1 MSGFGTRLHARIARF
16 GPLCVGIDPARATL
30 AACGLPDSAEGAF
43 AFGRRVLECV
53 DHELAIVKPQSAYF
67 ERFGSAG
74 LQALE
79 QLAQL
84 ARRREVLVLYDGK
97 RGDIDATAQAYGE
110 AFFGSASPL
119 RVDALTVHA
128 YLGFDALR
136 DLLALALRND
146 GGVFVVVRSS
156 NPEGEALQHARL
168 ADGSSVAEHLCRA
181 ISAYNR
187 AAAALTTEAPS
198 DPPQAVG
205 AVVGA
210 TCADAAE
217 TVAVLP
223 HSYILAPGVGA
234 QGATLDDVARRMR
247 AARGRVLPS
256 VSRAVIAN
264 GGDAGSMRAAILALR
279 EQARAL
285 V

>member
-1 MSGFGTRLHARIARF
+1 
-16 GPLCVGIDPARATL
+16 
-30 AACGLPDSAEGAF
+30 
-43 AFGRRVLECV
+43 
-53 DHELAIVKPQSAYF
+53 
-67 ERFGSAG
+67 
-74 LQALE
+74 
-79 QLAQL
+79 
-84 ARRREVLVLYDGK
+84 
-97 RGDIDATAQAYGE
+97 
-110 AFFGSASPL
+110 
-119 RVDALTVHA
+119 VHA

-181 ISAYNR
+181 ITAYNR
-187 AAAALTTEAPS
+187 AAADAAASAS
-198 DPPQAVG
+198 DVPQAVG

-217 TVAVLP
+217 TVAALP

-256 VSRAVIAN
+256 VSRAIIAN